1 MKLFRKQKRK
11 QRELPPFLIRQLL
24 YLNNKLHVFAAWL
37 QQKTNG
43 VSSKKIKILFLVFC
57 LIFLSVSIIV
67 MYQSFKK
74 DNTNLHFISPIP
86 IMPLLKEQRIRP
98 VINEREFKRIHSYK
112 VYLDSLQ
119 KTTKGKLKFDS
130 LLSMRPHLTDTIN
143 YLENLYYD
151 CLLYT
156 SPSPR
161 DRQKS

>member
-43 VSSKKIKILFLVFC
+43 FSSKKIKMLFWGFC

-67 MYQSFKK
+67 IYQSFKK
-74 DNTNLHFISPIP
+74 NNTNLYFIRTIRTV
-86 IMPLLKEQRIRP
+86 PLLKQHRISP
-98 VINEREFKRIHSYK
+98 LFNEKEFKRIHGFK

-130 LLSMRPHLTDTIN
+130 LLSTRPHLTDTIN
-143 YLENLYYD
+143 YLENLYYEQQ
-151 CLLYT
+151 T
-156 SPSPR
+156 NR
-161 DRQKS
+161 K

>member
-11 QRELPPFLIRQLL
+11 QRELSPFLIRQLL
-24 YLNNKLHVFAAWL
+24 SLNNKLHVFAAWL

-43 VSSKKIKILFLVFC
+43 FSSKKVKMLFLVFC

-74 DNTNLHFISPIP
+74 DNTNLYFISPIRT
-86 IMPLLKEQRIRP
+86 IPLLKEPRMRP
-98 VINEREFKRIHSYK
+98 VINEREFKRIHSFK

-130 LLSMRPHLTDTIN
+130 LLSTRPHLTDTIN
-143 YLENLYYD
+143 YLENLYYEQQ
-151 CLLYT
+151 T
-156 SPSPR
+156 NR
-161 DRQKS
+161 K